1 MWWTTPGQFTSTA
14 RATVLSGIA
23 IAAALVGGCS
33 GSNDSEAPGGSSKGT
48 GTVGSPSEGGDSRI
62 PGAAAKLN
70 VVTTCAMVTDI
81 VRVVGGDRTNVE
93 GLIGEGIDPHLFTAG
108 RNDVQKLLAADVV
121 FYSGLMLEGRMAD
134 DFARVGRKGK
144 PVFPVTESIDREKLR
159 EPPEFEGHWDPHVW
173 MDVALW
179 SECVN
184 NVAAEFRTLDEARAD
199 EFDARAAESEVQ
211 AEESDAQ
218 AEESDARAES
228 DAAANHR
235 TRATQVRER
244 AIEFRDRAVEFR
256 ALAVEFRVR
265 ADEYRKQLAELDDYI
280 RKVVSTIP
288 KEQRYLITAHDAF
301 GYFSKSYGIEVKA
314 IQGISTDSQAAI
326 SDINSLVDF
335 IVENKVP
342 AIFVESSVSKK
353 NIEAVIEGCG
363 ERGWKIRIGAELY
376 SDAMGKPGTYEGSYI
391 GMMDH
396 NATKIARALGGE
408 APEKGWQGKLAAEH

>member
-1 MWWTTPGQFTSTA
+1 
-14 RATVLSGIA
+14 
-23 IAAALVGGCS
+23 
-33 GSNDSEAPGGSSKGT
+33 
-48 GTVGSPSEGGDSRI
+48 
-62 PGAAAKLN
+62 
-70 VVTTCAMVTDI
+70 MVTDI

-179 SECVN
+179 SECVDHIAN
-184 NVAAEFRTLDEARAD
+184 ELGTHDGSSSEAYRA
-199 EFDARAAESEVQ
+199 
-211 AEESDAQ
+211 
-218 AEESDARAES
+218 
-228 DAAANHR
+228 
-235 TRATQVRER
+235 
-244 AIEFRDRAVEFR
+244 
-256 ALAVEFRVR
+256 R